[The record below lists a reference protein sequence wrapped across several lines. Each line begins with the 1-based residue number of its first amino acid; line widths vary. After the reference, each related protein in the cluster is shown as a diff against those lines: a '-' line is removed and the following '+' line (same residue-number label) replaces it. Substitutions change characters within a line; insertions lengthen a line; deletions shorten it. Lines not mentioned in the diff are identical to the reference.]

1 MATAGFTN
9 PSFSERSVMKRG
21 TGRARFAA
29 DFGPSGTERRQSSDD
44 AVPGILV
51 IDKDPD
57 VCAALVRWMK
67 RQGVP
72 VWAAHDEHEAAA
84 LYRNHRAAIG
94 KVIDHLRLRC
104 VLDAPFEARADI
116 SL

>member
-1 MATAGFTN
+1 
-9 PSFSERSVMKRG
+9 MKWG
-21 TGRARFAA
+21 TVRTGLTPNSRQ
-29 DFGPSGTERRQSSDD
+29 SGTQRGQTSDD
-44 AVPGILV
+44 ALPGILV
-51 IDKDPD
+51 IDTDPD

-104 VLDAPFEARADI
+104 VLDAPFEARADV